1 MRKVA
6 NLLLTVCLV
15 VVFSACESRTDRT
28 DSGGVLLSITDFD
41 GLPISV
47 SVNSTGGFVIVE
59 EIKIANVPVNP
70 NGTTGDLMNVEIVS
84 YEVEYSRAD
93 RGTRVP
99 VKFVR
104 GIFGV
109 AAVDS
114 EITYEGLPILGPDQ
128 LTTVPLSD
136 LLWAQGG
143 TDTETGES
151 KIALNFSIRFFGRT
165 LSGNAVETAPA
176 LFTVEFT
183 P

>member
-47 SVNSTGGFVIVE
+47 SVNSTSGFVIVE
-59 EIKIANVPVNP
+59 EIKIANIPANP
-70 NGTTGDLMNVEIVS
+70 SGTTSDLMNVEIVS
-84 YEVEYSRAD
+84 YEVKYSRAD

-109 AAVDS
+109 AAVGG
-114 EITYEGLPILGPDQ
+114 EISYDNLPIVGPDQ
-128 LTTVPLSD
+128 LTTVPLKD
-136 LLWAQGG
+136 LLWSQGG

-151 KIALNFSIRFFGRT
+151 KITLNLSLRFFGRT
-165 LSGNAVETAPA
+165 LSGDAVETVPA